1 MLQSLIEWLYCSKD
15 SIRRVWKAS
24 GGPGVQC
31 FAMYIRKKECI
42 EVDYGKDIE
51 FIYTHKSLARMDA
64 KKVWRTI
71 EGMLM

>member
-1 MLQSLIEWLYCSKD
+1 
-15 SIRRVWKAS
+15 
-24 GGPGVQC
+24 
-31 FAMYIRKKECI
+31 MYIRKKECI
-42 EVDYGKDIE
+42 KVDYGKDIE